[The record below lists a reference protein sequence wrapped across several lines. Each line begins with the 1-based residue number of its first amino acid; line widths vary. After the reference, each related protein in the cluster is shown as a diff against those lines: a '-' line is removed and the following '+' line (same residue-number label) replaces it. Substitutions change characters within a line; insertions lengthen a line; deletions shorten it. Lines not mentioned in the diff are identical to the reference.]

1 MRTLDLRA
9 RGLILPG
16 MRYAVLL
23 AFLAAPAFAACP
35 APEDTSREMLNLIA
49 RANDT
54 DNRNEG
60 RRLSNAMWEVWLRAP
75 DEGAQAAR
83 DAGLQRREAYDFAGA
98 LKEFDRLA
106 AYCPLYAEGF
116 NQRAFIR
123 FLQEDYEK
131 ALVDLDVAIKL
142 SPYHVAAQA
151 GRALTLMN
159 LGRLE
164 EARAQMLIAVDNNPW
179 LSEAALL
186 AEGAPL
192 GPKGKDI

>member
-1 MRTLDLRA
+1 MVCMKPA
-9 RGLILPG
+9 LIL
-16 MRYAVLL
+16 AL
-23 AFLAAPAFAACP
+23 LAAPAFAECP
-35 APEDTSREMLNLIA
+35 DPADTSREMLNLIA

-60 RRLSNAMWEVWLRAP
+60 RRLGNAMWEVWLRAP
-75 DEGAQAAR
+75 DEAAQAILDEGMR
-83 DAGLQRREAYDFAGA
+83 RREAYDFAGA
-98 LKEFDRLA
+98 KTEFDRLA
-106 AYCPLYAEGF
+106 DYCPTYAEGF
-116 NQRAFIR
+116 NQRAFVN
-123 FLQEDYEK
+123 FLREDYEA

-164 EARAQMLIAVDNNPW
+164 EARAQLLIAVDNNPW

-186 AEGAPL
+186 TEGAPL